1 MSNTSSPRSD
11 TTQEEW
17 ISLHEAS
24 ALLGVATSTLRRW
37 GDDGRVPMKRT
48 LGGHRRFPRAAI
60 LHMADQPRPAA
71 QAPTSIPEP
80 QHAVMAQT
88 RAAQQGIW
96 GIDARALTQQH
107 WHSQLAGRVAPDR
120 MRGLGQRLLG
130 LLIQYINRR
139 EEDRRF
145 LDEARSVGLNYG
157 SEARVGGISMHDT
170 VEAFLFFRSTFS
182 QLALPLPGIAQP
194 TDLDEAAALHAR
206 IDHFMNAI
214 LLGVIDGFETHEG

>member
-1 MSNTSSPRSD
+1 MSNTSSSLTEAAQD
-11 TTQEEW
+11 EW

-60 LHMADQPRPAA
+60 LRMADQHQPRPNPAA
-71 QAPTSIPEP
+71 AAPEH
-80 QHAVMAQT
+80 QRAVVAQVRT
-88 RAAQQGIW
+88 THHGVW

-107 WHSQLAGRVAPDR
+107 WHSQLAARIAPDR